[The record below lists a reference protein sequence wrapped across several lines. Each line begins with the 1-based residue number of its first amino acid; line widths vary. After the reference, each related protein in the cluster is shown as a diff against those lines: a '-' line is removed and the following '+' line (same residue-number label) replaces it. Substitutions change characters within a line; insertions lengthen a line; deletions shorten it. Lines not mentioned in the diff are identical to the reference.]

1 MANPL
6 TDLRP
11 SGHGVGVARAA
22 PSSLAATPPDPVL
35 DFDALYTDHIAFVWR
50 NLRRLGVLALDDACQ
65 DVFLVVHRRMAD
77 LPATNVRSWL
87 FGILRRVAADH
98 RRTLRRRGAVPI
110 DAVAEPPAPAN
121 PPDARLIVHR
131 ILDQL
136 DDDKREVLVLAELEQ
151 MTAVEI
157 AAAIDV
163 PVNTVYSRLRAAR
176 QAFERLAGGEP

>member
-1 MANPL
+1 VP
-6 TDLRP
+6 
-11 SGHGVGVARAA
+11 
-22 PSSLAATPPDPVL
+22 
-35 DFDALYTDHIAFVWR
+35 DFDAVYADHIAFVWR
-50 NLRRLGVLALDDACQ
+50 NLRRLGVAALDDACQ

-77 LPATNVRSWL
+77 LPPDNVRSWL

-98 RRTLRRRGAVPI
+98 RRTLRRRGALPI
-110 DAVAEPPAPAN
+110 ESVAEPAAAGTAV
-121 PPDARLIVHR
+121 DARAAAAELVHR

-157 AAAIDV
+157 ASAIGI

-176 QAFERLAGGEP
+176 QAFERLAGGAA

>member
-1 MANPL
+1 M
-6 TDLRP
+6 
-11 SGHGVGVARAA
+11 SGHGDVVARPAPSLPIDGPAA
-22 PSSLAATPPDPVL
+22 PLVP

-50 NLRRLGVLALDDACQ
+50 NLRRLGVAPAALDDACQ
-65 DVFLVVHRRMAD
+65 DVFLVVHRRIAD
-77 LPATNVRSWL
+77 LPDNVRSWL

-98 RRTLRRRGAVPI
+98 RRTVRRRGAVPI
-110 DAVAEPPAPAN
+110 ESIAEPAATGSTL
-121 PPDARLIVHR
+121 DARAAAAEMVHR

-157 AAAIDV
+157 AAAIDI

-176 QAFERLAGGEP
+176 QAFERLAGGVDE